1 MGYKTSNNTIKRMK
15 NLWKN
20 IDKGLEGIE
29 FEEVQENG
37 KERIEEP
44 ES

>member
-15 NLWKN
+15 KLWKN

-29 FEEVQENG
+29 FYKEEENG
-37 KERIEEP
+37 NERIEEP